1 MIDVPDKERQALD
14 PKLRE
19 LLNDAEEPQDGFIFC
34 GSCSHVVARSSDRM
48 EIGGSFSHLLTNPHG
63 FSFNVGCFSEALGCA
78 LSGPREAADSWF
90 AGFCWQIASCEQCH
104 SHLGWYFD
112 QSERYFYGLILDN
125 VQSD

>member
-19 LLNDAEEPQDGFIFC
+19 LLKDADDPEDGFVFC
-34 GSCSHVVARSSDRM
+34 ASCSHVVAKSSDRM
-48 EIGGSFSHLLTNPHG
+48 EVSGTFIHHLTNPHG
-63 FSFNVGCFSEALGCA
+63 FRFRVGCFSEALGCA
-78 LSGPREAADSWF
+78 LSGTPEAADSWF
-90 AGFCWQIASCEQCH
+90 AGFCWRIASCEQCQ

-112 QSERYFYGLILDN
+112 RSEQYFYGLILDN